1 MAAEYQR
8 TDWRIIDYRLFELDP
23 ELRDV
28 LNGPPLGFRGP
39 RPPSLDPG
47 SYFVTLGA
55 AQTFGRFCSSP
66 FPSLL
71 GERIGLPV
79 LNLSR
84 GGAGPS
90 FFSSAGPVLDRY
102 LEGARFVVLQIMSAR
117 SEGNSM
123 FASDGLS
130 YLRDRRTG
138 VYLGCDKAYAAL
150 LREQPASSVTR
161 VVAETRANWYESYL
175 RLLRRIP
182 APKVLLWISTR
193 RPRYRAQLDSLSGL
207 FGAYPQLV
215 DEQQVGALRGDVD
228 AYVEIVTRRGL
239 PQPLL
244 DRFTGA
250 PASVTDP
257 WTSETWT
264 ENWYYP
270 SPEMHLSAAAALEPV
285 CRGFLD
291 PHAPCPSRSSGPGR
305 VTRWLT
311 RWSRRA

>member
-1 MAAEYQR
+1 MAAEYQT
-8 TDWRIIDYRLFELDP
+8 TDWRVVDYRLFELDP

-55 AQTFGRFCSSP
+55 AQTFGRFCASP

-71 GERIGLPV
+71 AGRLGLSV

-90 FFSSAGPVLDRY
+90 FFSRAGRALDRY
-102 LEGARFVVLQIMSAR
+102 LGGARFVVVQIMSAR

-130 YLRDRRTG
+130 CLQDRTTG
-138 VYLGCDKAYAAL
+138 AYLGCDEAYAAL
-150 LREQPASSVTR
+150 LREHPASSVMR
-161 VVAETRANWYESYL
+161 VIAETRANWRDSYL

-182 APKVLLWISTR
+182 VPKILLWLSTR
-193 RPRYRAQLDSLSGL
+193 RPKYPVRLDSPSGL

-215 DEQQVGALRGDVD
+215 DEQQVRALSGHVD
-228 AYVEIVTRRGL
+228 AYVEIVSRRGL

-285 CRGFLD
+285 CRGLLD
-291 PHAPCPSRSSGPGR
+291 PHVPCPSRASGRSR
-305 VTRWLT
+305 VTRWLA
-311 RWSRRA
+311 RWNRRP